1 LKLNF
6 IDKFCSVLIQV
17 NELSFKPKLGNQ
29 TMRLLLVEDDE
40 LLAETL
46 GQILS
51 KSGFAVDTVSSVKLA
66 ISMGLQEQYGIALL
80 DMGLPDGEGL
90 QALNHW
96 RKNGCTFPVLILT
109 ARNAWQYKVDGLKA
123 GADDYLTKPFHNEE
137 LLARI
142 QAVIRRT
149 QGRTQSNIVVGDYV
163 LDEDRQR
170 INTPDKEWHS
180 LTGTEFRLLR
190 CLMGRPGQL
199 FSKKLLIEQL
209 YGLND
214 EAEHNTIEV
223 YIRRLRR
230 IIGREAINTHRGQGY
245 VFNEK

>member
-1 LKLNF
+1 
-6 IDKFCSVLIQV
+6 
-17 NELSFKPKLGNQ
+17 
-29 TMRLLLVEDDE
+29 MRLLLVEDDE
-40 LLAETL
+40 MLAETL

-51 KSGFAVDTVSSVKLA
+51 KSGFAVDTVNSVKLA
-66 ISMGLQEQYGIALL
+66 ISMGLQEQYAIALL

-90 QALNHW
+90 QALSHW
-96 RKNGCTFPVLILT
+96 RKNDCNFPVLILT
-109 ARNAWQYKVDGLKA
+109 ARNAWQNKVDGLKA

-149 QGRTQSNIVVGDYV
+149 QGRTQSNIIVGNYK
-163 LDEDRQR
+163 LDEERQR
-170 INTPDKEWHS
+170 INTPNKEWHS

-190 CLMGRPGQL
+190 CLMARPGQL
-199 FSKKLLIEQL
+199 FSKELLIEQL

-230 IIGREAINTHRGQGY
+230 IIGREAITTHRGQGY

>member
-1 LKLNF
+1 
-6 IDKFCSVLIQV
+6 
-17 NELSFKPKLGNQ
+17 
-29 TMRLLLVEDDE
+29 MRLLLVEDDE
-40 LLAETL
+40 MLAETL
-46 GQILS
+46 SQILS
-51 KSGFAVDTVSSVKLA
+51 KSGFAVDTVNSVKLA
-66 ISMGLQEQYGIALL
+66 ISMGQQEHYSVALL

-90 QALNHW
+90 QALIHW
-96 RKNGCTFPVLILT
+96 RKNNCTFPVLILT
-109 ARNAWQYKVDGLKA
+109 ARNAWQNKVDGLKA

-149 QGRTQSNIVVGDYV
+149 QGRTQSNIVAGDYI
-163 LDEDRQR
+163 LDEERQR
-170 INTPDKEWHS
+170 ISTPNKEWHS

-199 FSKKLLIEQL
+199 FSKELLIEQL

-230 IIGREAINTHRGQGY
+230 IIGRQAIITHRGQGY
-245 VFNEK
+245 VFHDK

>member
-1 LKLNF
+1 MRDF
-6 IDKFCSVLIQV
+6 SRY
-17 NELSFKPKLGNQ
+17 P
-29 TMRLLLVEDDE
+29 MRLLLVEDDDM
-40 LLAETL
+40 LAETL
-46 GQILS
+46 DRILS
-51 KSGFAVDTVSSVKLA
+51 KSGFAVDVVSSVKLA
-66 ISMGLQEQYGIALL
+66 ISMGLQEQYAIALL

-96 RKNGCTFPVLILT
+96 RKNDCNFPVLILT
-109 ARNAWQYKVDGLKA
+109 ARNAWQNKVDGLKA

-149 QGRTQSNIVVGDYV
+149 QGRTQSNIIVGGYM

-190 CLMGRPGQL
+190 CLMDRPGQL
-199 FSKKLLIEQL
+199 FSKERLIEQL
-209 YGLND
+209 YGLAD
-214 EAEHNTIEV
+214 EAGHNTIEV

-230 IIGREAINTHRGQGY
+230 IIGREAIKTHRGQGY
-245 VFNEK
+245 VFNDK

>member
-1 LKLNF
+1 
-6 IDKFCSVLIQV
+6 V
-17 NELSFKPKLGNQ
+17 
-29 TMRLLLVEDDE
+29 RLLLVEDDE
-40 LLAETL
+40 MLAETL
-46 GQILS
+46 SQILS
-51 KSGFAVDTVSSVKLA
+51 KSGFAVDTVNSVKLA
-66 ISMGLQEQYGIALL
+66 ISMGQQEQYAIALL

-90 QALNHW
+90 QALIHW
-96 RKNGCTFPVLILT
+96 RKNNCTFPVLILT
-109 ARNAWQYKVDGLKA
+109 SRNAWQNKVDGLKA

-149 QGRTQSNIVVGDYV
+149 QGRTQSNIIVGEYI
-163 LDEDRQR
+163 LDEERQR
-170 INTPDKEWHS
+170 ISTPDKEWHS

-199 FSKKLLIEQL
+199 FSKELLIEQL

-230 IIGREAINTHRGQGY
+230 IIGRETIITHRGQGY
-245 VFNEK
+245 VFDDK